1 MKIIGI
7 RFNSTLD
14 KANDLYKLI
23 NGAKPQDLVYR
34 SNPKAVYH
42 SAANSQVQGRR
53 TGFISSVV
61 KCIQDIFRG

>member
-34 SNPKAVYH
+34 PNQKVTNH
-42 SAANSQVQGRR
+42 SAVNAQVQDRGV
-53 TGFISSVV
+53 GFISRIV
-61 KCIQDIFRG
+61 KRIQGIFRG

>member
-34 SNPKAVYH
+34 PNPKVVH
-42 SAANSQVQGRR
+42 HNAANTQVQDRGA
-53 TGFISSVV
+53 GFISRIV
-61 KCIQDIFRG
+61 KRIQDIFRG

>member
-23 NGAKPQDLVYR
+23 NGPKPQDLVYR
-34 SNPKAVYH
+34 RNPKVVH
-42 SAANSQVQGRR
+42 HNAANTQVQDRGA
-53 TGFISSVV
+53 GFISRIV
-61 KCIQDIFRG
+61 KRIQGIFRG

>member
-1 MKIIGI
+1 MKIICI

-34 SNPKAVYH
+34 PNPKVIHH
-42 SAANSQVQGRR
+42 SAANSQVHRQ
-53 TGFISSVV
+53 
-61 KCIQDIFRG
+61 